1 MKNIWSLLVLVSAM
15 AAFVCVGCTPPA
27 ADSTE
32 ETPETSA
39 KPAEAVALSPADE
52 KLEGFAKEILTAG
65 KVNWTSDFSAAMEKA
80 KAEGKMV
87 FVKYTASYCAPCK
100 TMEKEALSDDAVV
113 SKLDELAVAVHV
125 DIDTATGEVMDDY
138 YPKKGVPAGILVDP
152 ASGQAVD
159 RYLGY
164 PAENGVK
171 DFSDWL
177 DKNTPA

>member
-1 MKNIWSLLVLVSAM
+1 MVSAL
-15 AAFVCVGCTPPA
+15 AAFVCVGCTEPA
-27 ADSTE
+27 PDSTE
-32 ETPETSA
+32 TGTETSA
-39 KPAEAVALSPADE
+39 KPAAETAALSPADE

-65 KVNWTSDFSAAMEKA
+65 KVKWTSDFAAAMEKA
-80 KAEGKMV
+80 KEEGKMV

-113 SKLDELAVAVHV
+113 AKLNDLAVSVHV

-152 ASGQAVD
+152 TSGQAVD

-164 PAENGVK
+164 PVEGGIANFTE
-171 DFSDWL
+171 WL
-177 DKNTPA
+177 EKNTPA